1 METHLAQKMTPPWIF
16 CLPGKCRMWLEARHL
31 NSDKPSSEG
40 NRLSHIGDDY
50 KIYLT
55 QTQCVILLFND
66 K

>member
-1 METHLAQKMTPPWIF
+1 MTF
-16 CLPGKCRMWLEARHL
+16 D
-31 NSDKPSSEG
+31 DKPSSEG